1 MYRNGN
7 TVLSDSSKDAQSQDY
22 HIAMVREYCEME
34 SCKESNDL
42 MVRYHEKMSESV
54 HYSLISPSCII
65 PSSHWQKLVNCWIDP
80 DRIILHNEFGFY
92 HHSPSE
98 IIQHAYDKRSD
109 CDYLIGEMAESAS
122 GGLHLAEYPSPLL
135 GQVVYMVKENGNHRS
150 LLFRLLGLPCVKS
163 LVERN
168 VEERW
173 LYAHSD
179 ESLIY
184 PYMLL
189 LAYCGL
195 IKNIQRTRFGYEFT
209 LCESGLGIWL
219 LPGTHVRSRRA
230 LIANVRKRM
239 ALIERVYSK
248 KGLVIPEL
256 LHSRLLWLHISKVPM
271 VRECVRS
278 FDEWLISKFDTRVE
292 NRIRYPSLLKRMLRY

>member
-1 MYRNGN
+1 MCRNGN
-7 TVLSDSSKDAQSQDY
+7 TVLSGSSKDAQSPDY

-42 MVRYHEKMSESV
+42 MMRYHEKMSECV

-65 PSSHWQKLVNCWIDP
+65 PSSHWQKLVDCWINP

-98 IIQHAYDKRSD
+98 IIQHAYEKRSD

-122 GGLHLAEYPSPLL
+122 GGLNIAEYPSPLL
-135 GQVVYMVKENGNHRS
+135 GQIVYMVKGNGNHRS

-163 LVERN
+163 VVERN
-168 VEERW
+168 VEECW
-173 LYAHSD
+173 LYGHSD
-179 ESLIY
+179 VSLIY
-184 PYMLL
+184 PYMLFL
-189 LAYCGL
+189 VYCGL
-195 IKNIQRTRFGYEFT
+195 IKNLQRTRFGYEFT

-230 LIANVRKRM
+230 LIADVRKRM
-239 ALIERVYSK
+239 ALIERVYFNN
-248 KGLVIPEL
+248 GVVIPEL
-256 LHSRLLWLHISKVPM
+256 FHSRLLWLHISKVPM
-271 VRECVRS
+271 VRECVRL
-278 FDEWLISKFDTRVE
+278 FDGWLVSKYDIRVE
-292 NRIRYPSLLKRMLRY
+292 NRILSLLKRMLRY